1 MTTGGGSA
9 PDEKLFLLQPKLFYY
24 SPKYSINFIGDFNN
38 IGEVALSRRDIRG
51 FTGGARQPSRQ
62 SGTQINLGDN
72 SLNFLTNQRNALRI
86 NNKLATGNFSYSP
99 TEKLDFTG
107 FLIFNSS
114 LIDARE
120 NNFIRYTN
128 SELQIPDESTTQIS
142 EERSNQ
148 GLIKLNASYKPNI
161 TNQIDY
167 DLFARVAND
176 KQNQSVSSSVI
187 GQTSQIDE
195 ITPFSLNQNLNYYFT
210 LNENNVFA
218 FEAQHLTKYEDPFY
232 NAILNND
239 PNQLDPFDSTANAL
253 GLDSSMMSY
262 DLGQNRKIFSNQ
274 LDAKLDYYHIINQK
288 SNLNLSLGTILSYQ
302 SFDSSLFQFLEEG
315 NLILPTPLI
324 NKGLGTNDITYNF
337 SDFYLGTHYRFRF
350 GKFTFTP
357 GLSIHFYGNKNQ
369 QNERIYE
376 EDLFDYFLTL
386 KCELN

>member
-1 MTTGGGSA
+1 M
-9 PDEKLFLLQPKLFYY
+9 
-24 SPKYSINFIGDFNN
+24 
-38 IGEVALSRRDIRG
+38 
-51 FTGGARQPSRQ
+51 
-62 SGTQINLGDN
+62 
-72 SLNFLTNQRNALRI
+72 
-86 NNKLATGNFSYSP
+86 
-99 TEKLDFTG
+99 
-107 FLIFNSS
+107 IFNSS

-120 NNFIRYTN
+120 NGFIRYTN

-176 KQNQSVSSSVI
+176 KQNQSVFSSVI

-274 LDAKLDYYHIINQK
+274 LDVKLDYYHIINQK

-302 SFDSSLFQFLEEG
+302 SFDSSLFQFLEEE
-315 NLILPTPLI
+315 I
-324 NKGLGTNDITYNF
+324 
-337 SDFYLGTHYRFRF
+337 
-350 GKFTFTP
+350 
-357 GLSIHFYGNKNQ
+357 
-369 QNERIYE
+369 
-376 EDLFDYFLTL
+376 
-386 KCELN
+386 